1 MEKWMVAAKRADF
14 KGIGERFGID
24 QVTARIIRNRDVIGE
39 KAIEKYL
46 HGSRKDFY
54 SPWLLK
60 DMEKAVAILQEKI
73 ENRNRIRIIGDYDI
87 DGVMST
93 YILLESLRGLG
104 CDVDM
109 MIPNRITDGYGI
121 NEHLIEQA
129 WQEGRDTIITCDN
142 GIAAVTQIRKAKD
155 LGMTVIVT
163 DHHEVPFEDLEG
175 GRKEILPPADAI
187 VNPKQ
192 KTCSYPFAGLCGAV
206 VAMKVMEALYEKMA
220 PEVDLVDKMLPFAGI
235 ATIGDVMDLQDENR
249 ILVKEGLQRLH
260 HTTNLGLQELIR
272 VNNLEPK
279 NISPYHI
286 GFILGP
292 CLNASGRLDTAK
304 RALQLLLADSR
315 EEAAVLA
322 GDLKNLNESR
332 KEMTAQGLEKAI
344 EQVESTSMMED
355 TVLVVFLP
363 ECHESLAGI
372 IAGRLRERY
381 HKPSFVLTRGEE
393 GVKGSGRSIESYS
406 MYEKLCECK
415 EYLTKFGGHP
425 MAAGLSLEEE
435 NVERFRRKLNEQSGL
450 TEEDLVEK
458 VTIDVPMPIHY
469 IRKDLVQE
477 LSLLEPFGKGN
488 EKPLFAQKNLWI
500 SQMRVFG
507 KNRNVVKMRLTDE
520 NGYPMDGVYFGNGD
534 EFAEEGRGKR
544 KISIVYYPD
553 INMYQG
559 RESLQVIIRH
569 YQFE

>member
-1 MEKWMVAAKRADF
+1 MVAAKRADF

-175 GRKEILPPADAI
+175 ERKEILPPADAI

-192 KTCSYPFAGLCGAV
+192 KACSYPFAGLCGAV

-272 VNNLEPK
+272 VNNLEPE

-344 EQVESTSMMED
+344 EQVESTSMMEGM
-355 TVLVVFLP
+355 VLVVFLP

-488 EKPLFAQKNLWI
+488 EKPLFAQKNLWV

-569 YQFE
+569 YQFD

>member
-1 MEKWMVAAKRADF
+1 MVAAKRADF

-192 KTCSYPFAGLCGAV
+192 KACSYPFAGLCGAV

-272 VNNLEPK
+272 VNNLEPE

-344 EQVESTSMMED
+344 EQVESTSMLED

-450 TEEDLVEK
+450 IEEDLVEK

-488 EKPLFAQKNLWI
+488 EKPLFAQKNLWV

-569 YQFE
+569 YQFD

>member
-1 MEKWMVAAKRADF
+1 MVAAKRADF

-192 KTCSYPFAGLCGAV
+192 KACSYPFAGLCGAV

-272 VNNLEPK
+272 VNNLEPE

-344 EQVESTSMMED
+344 EQVDSTSMMED

-569 YQFE
+569 YQFD

>member
-1 MEKWMVAAKRADF
+1 MVAAKRADF

-192 KTCSYPFAGLCGAV
+192 KACSYPFAGLCGAV

-272 VNNLEPK
+272 VNNLEPE

-304 RALQLLLADSR
+304 RALQLLLADNR

-435 NVERFRRKLNEQSGL
+435 NVEHFRRKLNEQSGL

-569 YQFE
+569 YQFD

>member
-1 MEKWMVAAKRADF
+1 MVAAKRADF

-175 GRKEILPPADAI
+175 ERKEILPPADAI

-192 KTCSYPFAGLCGAV
+192 KACSYPFAGLCGAV

-272 VNNLEPK
+272 VNNLEPE

-304 RALQLLLADSR
+304 RAVQLLLADSR

-488 EKPLFAQKNLWI
+488 EKPLFAQKNLWV

-569 YQFE
+569 YQFD

>member
-1 MEKWMVAAKRADF
+1 MVAAKRADF

-142 GIAAVTQIRKAKD
+142 GITAVTQIRKAKD

-192 KTCSYPFAGLCGAV
+192 KACSYPFAGLCGAV

-272 VNNLEPK
+272 VNNLEPE

-569 YQFE
+569 YQFD

>member
-1 MEKWMVAAKRADF
+1 MVAAKRADF

-175 GRKEILPPADAI
+175 ERKEILPPADAI

-192 KTCSYPFAGLCGAV
+192 KACSYPFAGLCGAV

-272 VNNLEPK
+272 VNNLEPE

-332 KEMTAQGLEKAI
+332 KEMTAQRLEKAI

-355 TVLVVFLP
+355 MVLVVFLP

-488 EKPLFAQKNLWI
+488 EKPLFAQKNLWV

-569 YQFE
+569 YQFD

>member
-142 GIAAVTQIRKAKD
+142 GISAVTQIRKAKD

-163 DHHEVPFEDLEG
+163 DHHEVPFEDVGG
-175 GRKEILPPADAI
+175 GRKEILPPADAV

-192 KTCSYPFAGLCGAV
+192 KACSYPFAGLCGAV

-272 VNNLEPK
+272 VNNLEPE

-344 EQVESTSMMED
+344 EQVEYTSMMED

-488 EKPLFAQKNLWI
+488 EKPLFAQKNLWV

-569 YQFE
+569 YQFD

>member
-1 MEKWMVAAKRADF
+1 MVAAKRADF

-175 GRKEILPPADAI
+175 ERKEILPPADAI

-272 VNNLEPK
+272 VNNLEPE

-569 YQFE
+569 YQFD